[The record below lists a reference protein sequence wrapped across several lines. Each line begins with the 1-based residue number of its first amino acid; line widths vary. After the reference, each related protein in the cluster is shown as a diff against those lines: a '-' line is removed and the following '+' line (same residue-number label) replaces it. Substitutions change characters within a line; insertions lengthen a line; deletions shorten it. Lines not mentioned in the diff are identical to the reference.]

1 MDESKNPQI
10 EIEQRIENQPSSTQK
25 NEVSVPEIETTPQ
38 IVENEQ
44 TRFGLEEEIKA
55 LSNENSSR
63 VNEKGM
69 IIVEEA
75 VTKINN
81 PSNVMA
87 DELLK
92 NLTK

>member
-10 EIEQRIENQPSSTQK
+10 EIEQRIENQPSSIQK

-44 TRFGLEEEIKA
+44 TRFGLEEEIRA